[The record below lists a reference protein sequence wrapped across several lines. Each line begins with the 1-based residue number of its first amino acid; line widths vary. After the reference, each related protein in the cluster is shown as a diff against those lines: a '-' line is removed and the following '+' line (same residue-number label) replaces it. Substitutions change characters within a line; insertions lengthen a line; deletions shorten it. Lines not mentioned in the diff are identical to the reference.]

1 MTFSEKCIFPVM
13 SWYFANFN
21 LIIKLHFM
29 KRGYIM
35 VEYTLEYE
43 ETVKKIYASVD
54 MDDVF

>member
-1 MTFSEKCIFPVM
+1 M

-21 LIIKLHFM
+21 LVIKLHFM
-29 KRGYIM
+29 KGGYIM

>member
-21 LIIKLHFM
+21 LIM
-29 KRGYIM
+29 KGRYIM